1 MSSHCKTLA
10 HWPPWPEAPPGF
22 GDGSAPAERGSAAAT
37 SAGSGAWDF
46 PDSRRWRTLL
56 RPRMRALRLVR
67 AATACERF
75 RLTGKMPAATLNTY
89 RGEGESS
96 AVFRP
101 YRGRPL
107 EKTFYCTAAGI

>member
-1 MSSHCKTLA
+1 MAVL
-10 HWPPWPEAPPGF
+10 PGLPRGEYLF
-22 GDGSAPAERGSAAAT
+22 SARCARGIIGSAAVSAAAT

-107 EKTFYCTAAGI
+107 EKTFYCTAAGIW